1 MKTRKIALSQKI
13 LVYVIASVIVVM
25 GIVTAISYSTLKSRL
40 TAISQQ
46 ETLDFAITSA
56 AAIDG
61 DTFAKAIEE
70 GADSK
75 ATAEIHKQ
83 LSNFLS
89 VDTVS
94 FIYTMTYLDDAHFQ
108 FVVDAD
114 PEEPADFGE
123 AYEAEDEMT
132 QAYQGTATLNTTPT
146 TDEWG
151 TVYSAY
157 APICDSKG
165 TVVGIVGVDCNASM
179 IQSAANQLLISI
191 IIAEIIALLVAI
203 SLAFVI
209 SRQMRRSFEKVN
221 HVISQVASDDGDLTQ
236 EINIQTGDEFEVIA
250 DNLNKLLSK
259 TRTTIESLSDGN
271 SNVQSI
277 MQTINSDMVDS
288 GGNIAQINDTMQ
300 SMVDSSTEIAVSIAA
315 VKDETGTVY
324 DTTQQ
329 IVAIAK
335 NSKDTIQSNRESA
348 HNLQQIAESSTVTAT
363 QNVEKMQAQLA
374 IEEEKS
380 KAVEKIHQ
388 LSDAILNI
396 SGQTNLLALNAS
408 IEAAR
413 AGEAG
418 RGFAVVASEISDLA
432 AETNTAAN
440 EIQQVSTSVM
450 EAIRG
455 LEQISGNML
464 QFIHDTVLSDYEK
477 FSAAS
482 DQFSEQTTSLE
493 LNIDQLLDALGGF
506 YNAVASIRD
515 SMETVQE
522 ASETNNAEME
532 NISSILEVLNQTMQ
546 TEVQT
551 AEETLQTISNM
562 TENLQKYRV

>member
-13 LVYVIASVIVVM
+13 LVYIIASVIVVM
-25 GIVTAISYSTLKSRL
+25 GIVTGIAYSTLKSRL

-56 AAIDG
+56 ASIDG

-75 ATAEIHKQ
+75 AAAEIHKQ

-94 FIYTMTYLDDAHFQ
+94 FIYTMTYLDDTNFQ

-132 QAYQGTATLNTTPT
+132 QAYQGIATLNTTPT

-165 TVVGIVGVDCNASM
+165 TVVGIVGVDCDASV
-179 IQSAANQLLISI
+179 IQKSTSQLLTSI
-191 IIAEIIALLVAI
+191 IIAEAIALCIAVV
-203 SLAFVI
+203 LAFLI
-209 SRQMRRSFEKVN
+209 SRQMKRSFAKVN
-221 HVISQVASDDGDLTQ
+221 DVISQVASDDGDLTQ

-250 DNLNKLLSK
+250 DNLNKLLAK

-271 SNVQSI
+271 SNVQNI

-288 GGNIAQINDTMQ
+288 GGNIAQINETMQ

-335 NSKDTIQSNRESA
+335 HSKDTIRTNRESA
-348 HNLQQIAESSTVTAT
+348 DNLHRLADKSTITAT
-363 QNVEKMQAQLA
+363 HNVEQMQAQLT
-374 IEEEKS
+374 IEQEKS

-440 EIQQVSTSVM
+440 EIQQVSANVM

-464 QFIHDTVLSDYEK
+464 QFIHDTVLVDYEK
-477 FSAAS
+477 FSSAS
-482 DQFSEQTTSLE
+482 NQFSEQTNSVETD
-493 LNIDQLLDALGGF
+493 IDQLLEALNGF
-506 YNAVASIRD
+506 YDAVASIRD

-532 NISSILEVLNQTMQ
+532 NISSILEVLNHTMQ